1 MLTKLALD
9 NFKNFRK
16 AELKMGPLT
25 LLVGTNAS
33 GKSNLRDIFR
43 FLHGIS
49 RGYSLADIIGEKWG
63 EGGVLQWRGIRGGV
77 KEATYPGERS
87 FEVEITT
94 EVYGQMLSYAIAVDI
109 GDNGSPP
116 RVIRESVY
124 KSAKRHGFVPVDH
137 HGSYMFDS
145 HPSDDPP
152 DQGSDPTY
160 LFVRLPRH
168 GPNRKHGKRLQF
180 ISTQPVL
187 SQIMTH
193 KDASRDVKMHCE
205 AVISSLASMRFL
217 DLSVDAMRLP
227 SLPGQVVLGDRGEN
241 LSSVLQ
247 AICADD
253 RKKKALLKWIQ
264 ELTPMD
270 ARDFEFPADQT
281 GRILVSLVEGSG
293 QKISAYSA
301 SDGTLRFLTM
311 IAALLG
317 PEPARFY
324 FFEELE
330 NGIHP
335 TRLHLLMQLLESR
348 TGDGKIQVVAT
359 THSPQLLAILSTQ
372 SLENA
377 SLVYRLE
384 QSPDARVKRI
394 LDIPT
399 AKEVVK
405 EQNMAKLFSSGW
417 LEDAV
422 GFTDEGEANP

>member
-1 MLTKLALD
+1 MLTRLALD
-9 NFKNFRK
+9 NFKNFKK
-16 AELKMGPLT
+16 AELRIGELT

-33 GKSNLRDIFR
+33 GKSNLRDVFR

-77 KEATYPGERS
+77 REASYPGEQGFQVS
-87 FEVEITT
+87 VEAEVQ
-94 EVYGQMLSYAIAVDI
+94 GQKLSYAIGVDV
-109 GDNGSPP
+109 GDNGRPP
-116 RVIRESVY
+116 RVVGESV
-124 KSAKRHGFVPVDH
+124 KRSRYSSV
-137 HGSYMFDS
+137 FDS

-160 LFVRLPRH
+160 MFVRLPRDSR
-168 GPNRKHGKRLQF
+168 NRKHGKRLQF
-180 ISTQPVL
+180 ISGQPVL
-187 SQIMTH
+187 TQIVEH
-193 KDASRDVKMHCE
+193 REASKVIKGYCE
-205 AVISSLASMRFL
+205 TVISSLASMRFL

-227 SLPGQVVLGDRGEN
+227 SLPGQVVFGDRGEN
-241 LSSVLQ
+241 LSSVLH
-247 AICADD
+247 AICSDPQ
-253 RKKKALLKWIQ
+253 RKNVLLKWIQ

-270 ARDFEFPADQT
+270 AVDFEFPPDQT
-281 GRILVSLVEGSG
+281 GRILVALVEGNG

-301 SDGTLRFLTM
+301 SDGTLRFLAM

-335 TRLHLLMQLLESR
+335 TRLHLLMQLLENR
-348 TGDGKIQVVAT
+348 TRGGMIQVIAT
-359 THSPQLLAILSTQ
+359 THSPQLLAILSMK
-372 SLENA
+372 SLENS

-384 QSPDARVKRI
+384 QTPDARIKRI

-399 AKEVVK
+399 AIDVVK
-405 EQNMAKLFSSGW
+405 QQDMAKLLSSGW

-422 GFTDEGEANP
+422 AFNEASEVQP